1 MANKRYDQ
9 FPAGAYNTAK
19 IFLQADGAT
28 GALEKINLPSAD
40 TLLPVQ
46 VGNSGKFLQ
55 TNGTTTSWAAAL
67 TSVDTSANYTWTGLH
82 TFNNSV
88 NGAGGSTILT
98 PTITSTV
105 SGQVLSA
112 LNISPT
118 FHTSSFPTT
127 SQYGLMINS
136 AGFYLSNSK
145 FDFSAAERQFV
156 IDNPT
161 PATASTQQSSPPIIL
176 SGQGWA
182 STPAQSQ
189 PVRWA
194 IYNNVLTGAATPSG
208 ELVFA
213 FSVNNNTYNNTFKVT
228 TSGIFSATFFNAS
241 QSIAASNQVAATI
254 VQAGAFTF
262 SSFTY
267 KLTSAGGSVSPW
279 LACNNQVATSGTL
292 FMAHD
297 GTNQLMFGSHNSASV
312 AIINASIALAIIS
325 STSGSEAGAL
335 TFKTQS
341 GGTAVSEKMRITAT
355 GTLLIN
361 ATTADTSAL
370 LQIDSTAKG
379 LLPPRMT
386 TTQKNAIST
395 PAEGLIVYD
404 TTLHKLCLYTGS
416 AWETI
421 TSS

>member
-19 IFLQADGAT
+19 IFLQADSAT

-40 TLLPVQ
+40 TLLPGQ
-46 VGNSGKFLQ
+46 VGNTGKFLQ
-55 TNGTTTSWAAAL
+55 TNGTTTSWATAL

-82 TFNNSV
+82 TFNNSI

-112 LNISPT
+112 LNITPT
-118 FHTSSFPTT
+118 FHTSGFPTT
-127 SQYGLMINS
+127 SLYGLMINN
-136 AGFYLSNSK
+136 AGFYLSNTK

-161 PATASTQQSSPPIIL
+161 PATASVQQPSPPIIL

-194 IYNNVLTGAATPSG
+194 IYNNVITGAATPSG

-213 FSVNNNTYNNTFKVT
+213 FSVNNATYTNTFKVT
-228 TSGIFSATFFNAS
+228 TSGIFSATFFQAS
-241 QSIAASNQVAATI
+241 NSVAASNQVAATI
-254 VQAGAFTF
+254 VQAGTSTF
-262 SSFTY
+262 SGFTY
-267 KLTSAGGSVSPW
+267 KLTSAGGAISPW

-297 GTNQLMFGSHNSASV
+297 GTNQLMFGSRNSATA

-325 STSGSEAGAL
+325 STSGSEAGDL

-341 GGTAVSEKMRITAT
+341 GGTAVSEKMRLTST

-361 ATTADTSAL
+361 ATSANASAL
-370 LQIDSTAKG
+370 LQIDSTTKG
-379 LLPPRMT
+379 FLPTRMT
-386 TTQKNAIST
+386 TAQKNAIAS
-395 PAEGLIVYD
+395 PGEGLFIYD
-404 TTLHKLCLYTGS
+404 TTLHKLCVFTGS

>member
-1 MANKRYDQ
+1 
-9 FPAGAYNTAK
+9 
-19 IFLQADGAT
+19 
-28 GALEKINLPSAD
+28 
-40 TLLPVQ
+40 
-46 VGNSGKFLQ
+46 
-55 TNGTTTSWAAAL
+55 
-67 TSVDTSANYTWTGLH
+67 
-82 TFNNSV
+82 
-88 NGAGGSTILT
+88 
-98 PTITSTV
+98 
-105 SGQVLSA
+105 
-112 LNISPT
+112 
-118 FHTSSFPTT
+118 
-127 SQYGLMINS
+127 
-136 AGFYLSNSK
+136 
-145 FDFSAAERQFV
+145 
-156 IDNPT
+156 DNPT
-161 PATASTQQSSPPIIL
+161 PATASVQQGSPPIIL

-194 IYNNVLTGAATPSG
+194 IYNNVVTGAPTPFG

-213 FSVNNNTYNNTFKVT
+213 FSVNNAAYTNNFKAT

-241 QSIAASNQVAATI
+241 NSIAASNQVAATI
-254 VQAGAFTF
+254 VQAGTFTF
-262 SSFTY
+262 SSFAY
-267 KLTSAGGSVSPW
+267 KLTSASGAVSPW
-279 LACNNQVATSGTL
+279 LACNNQVGTSGTL

-297 GTNQLMFGSHNSASV
+297 GTNQLMFGSRNSASA

-325 STSGSEAGAL
+325 STSGSESGDL

-361 ATTADTSAL
+361 ATTANTSAL

-416 AWETI
+416 VWETI